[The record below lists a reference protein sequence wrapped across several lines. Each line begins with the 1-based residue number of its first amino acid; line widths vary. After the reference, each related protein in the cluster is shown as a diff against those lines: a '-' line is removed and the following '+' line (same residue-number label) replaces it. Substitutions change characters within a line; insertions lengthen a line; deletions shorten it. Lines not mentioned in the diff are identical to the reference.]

1 MPKYFILQ
9 NSSASTSDVSLEERR
24 ERTFEKSIKIKG
36 YDHPITIIS
45 LDPLEPPHHCKWSI
59 PPKNLSVLKSNL
71 QKCVRRG
78 LVSKAVKSAY
88 SVWCISPMELLRRL
102 PIIIVEDTL
111 PFPGLITLTWYMM
124 AVSKGYVLSDEQV
137 SWILGVV
144 YTITK
149 NIKTVQKVYQTC
161 VVEET
166 PKNPTRRDVVWSMV
180 FRRSFGGM
188 KGDIE
193 MLKRL
198 EGYWSSASSSKK
210 WHQVKDIEV
219 DPIDLDSL
227 GSYKKSMYIT
237 AAIDQHCFS
246 FIPKKIRE
254 LHPEYSIEEITTIVW
269 KCRSSINFRNP
280 KTVKVPYLAVWTII
294 QEDLEKLSHWVIDKL
309 VL

>member
-1 MPKYFILQ
+1 MTQTMASLPKYFVLRG
-9 NSSASTSDVSLEERR
+9 SSAFTSHTTSEGG
-24 ERTFEKSIKIKG
+24 RTFEKSIKIKG
-36 YDHPITIIS
+36 YDSPITIVS
-45 LDPLEPPHHCKWSI
+45 LDPLETPLRCMWSI
-59 PPKNLSVLKSNL
+59 PSKNLSVLKSNL

-88 SVWCISPMELLRRL
+88 AIWCISPMELLRRL

-124 AVSKGYVLSDEQV
+124 AVSKGYVLSSDEV

-144 YTITK
+144 YTITE
-149 NIKTVQKVYQTC
+149 NIKTTQKVYQTYE
-161 VVEET
+161 VEEES
-166 PKNPTRRDVVWSMV
+166 KNPIQRDLVWSMI
-180 FRRSFGGM
+180 FRRSYGGM
-188 KGDIE
+188 KGDVE

-198 EGYWSSASSSKK
+198 EGYWSSKESPSL
-210 WHQVKDIEV
+210 EV
-219 DPIDLDSL
+219 EPIDLDSL

-254 LHPEYSIEEITTIVW
+254 LHPDLSVEEIASVIW
-269 KCRSSINFRNP
+269 KCRSSVNFRNP
-280 KTVKVPYLAVWTII
+280 RDVSDRNLNTWTII
-294 QEDLEKLSHWVIDKL
+294 QEDLEKLSQWVIDKL